1 MRKEQ
6 LPKFKKQVDA
16 AMIGYFNLL
25 ERKELLSTSIDLH
38 ESFKHLEPQVQ
49 RCIHVI
55 QDTMYASL
63 IVETHAWLF
72 DRSTKSSNFSL
83 HQLLVQ
89 LVDRS
94 FQSKHLLE
102 EYAKPPITVVLDE
115 EDGGWHDQYI
125 ADRKLEFNETFN
137 ECITC
142 INELLSSSIVDRVK
156 LLRDSLLAHKDG
168 DYDVAGNGHTI
179 QDIFSLFS
187 HMKAILVCLNKLLQ
201 RISYPITESEKS
213 ARTSAKKFWKQL
225 ART

>member
-38 ESFKHLEPQVQ
+38 ESFTHLEPQVQ
-49 RCIHVI
+49 RSIHVI
-55 QDTMYASL
+55 QDTMYACL

-83 HQLLVQ
+83 HQLLDQ

-102 EYAKPPITVVLDE
+102 EYAKPPITIVLGE
-115 EDGGWHDQYI
+115 EGGGWHDQYI

-137 ECITC
+137 ECVTC
-142 INELLSSSIVDRVK
+142 INELLSSSIVERVK

-179 QDIFSLFS
+179 QDIFSLLS

-201 RISYPITESEKS
+201 RISYPIAESEKS
-213 ARTSAKKFWKQL
+213 ARASAKKFWKQL
-225 ART
+225 ARA